1 MRESAISMVALGDD
15 GTVRLRPV
23 NRADLPREAGRR
35 ERRLWLV
42 RMRDLRAI
50 RAALGERAGDIRL
63 LAENEQPARAMVG
76 RKVIPLVAGR
86 STDVRRLMNSMT
98 TILRHARTADEPK
111 LYVFGIADG
120 VFDDFVRAKRALL
133 TGTERSAAADGA
145 TMLAQLPA
153 AEDIESELAERMP
166 GASEVIRETRRLMA
180 HAVAHPGQVWFVGE
194 PGTGKEL
201 AARTIH
207 ELRRSRMDLQSRDT
221 ASFEILV
228 APRLGP
234 GELARRLRPKG
245 LLDSPDAKAWPH
257 AERLPG
263 DTVFID
269 EIEALTPADQ
279 GVLLTALRAIVRD
292 PHRPRARVM
301 GAMRRSLSAK
311 VAEGVFDEDL
321 YYRFWPGLVAM
332 PSLRERPA
340 DIPEMAA
347 ALWRE
352 VTDGQGR
359 PLAEATV
366 RLLQEQRW
374 PGNVRELKAV
384 LESVWTMF
392 RDVEATPARLRAVL
406 RYAGLSLRPSAA
418 EALAAQR
425 LDAVQHLR
433 RVEDAVNACRVVLN
447 GFAGPGGRAAG
458 RTALTLARARVPR
471 IVSELEALCRTPSL
485 FGSHAV
491 FAAVHGLLGRLVYLR
506 QELQM
511 HPRAAA
517 EFCRTELAGQADA
530 LTPSLIEAI
539 GALAGI

>member
-15 GTVRLRPV
+15 GAVRQRPV

-35 ERRLWLV
+35 ERRVWLV
-42 RMRDLRAI
+42 RARDLPAI
-50 RAALGERAGDIRL
+50 RAALGERAGNIRL
-63 LAENEQPARAMVG
+63 LAQREQPARAMVG
-76 RKVIPLVAGR
+76 RKVIPLVQGR

-98 TILRHARTADEPK
+98 TILRHARTVDEPK

-120 VFDDFVRAKRALL
+120 VYEDFVRAKRPVLA
-133 TGTERSAAADGA
+133 GTERRDAGHGTSL
-145 TMLAQLPA
+145 LAQLPA
-153 AEDIESELAERMP
+153 ADDIENLLAERLP

-180 HAVAHPGQVWFVGE
+180 HAVVHPGQVWFVGE

-207 ELRRSRMDLQSRDT
+207 ELRRERLGLSGGDT
-221 ASFEILV
+221 GSFEVLV
-228 APRLGP
+228 APRLAP
-234 GELARRLRPKG
+234 GELKRRLYPKG
-245 LLDSPDAKAWPH
+245 LLDGPDAKAWPH

-279 GVLLTALRAIVRD
+279 GVLLTALRAIAKD
-292 PHRPRARVM
+292 PERLRARVM
-301 GAMRRSLSAK
+301 GAMRRSLAAK
-311 VAEGVFDEDL
+311 VAEGAFDGDL
-321 YYRFWPGLVAM
+321 YYRFWPGLLSM

-347 ALWRE
+347 VLWRE
-352 VTDGQGR
+352 VTGGQGR
-359 PLAEATV
+359 PLADGTV

-374 PGNVRELKAV
+374 PGNIRELKAV

-392 RDVEATPARLRAVL
+392 RDVEATPGRLRAVL
-406 RYAGLSLRPSAA
+406 RYAGLSLRPSPA

-433 RVEDAVNACRVVLN
+433 RAEDAVNACRVVLD
-447 GFAGPGGRAAG
+447 GFAGSGGAAG
-458 RTALTLARARVPR
+458 RTALALARARVPR
-471 IVSELEALCRTPSL
+471 IVSELEALCRTPSQ

-506 QELQM
+506 QELQA

-517 EFCRTELAGQADA
+517 DFCRTELAGQVDA

-539 GALAGI
+539 RTLAGF